1 MSKTGAIIAVIL
13 GLAIVFL
20 SLWVRELKGDITDR
34 DGIIKQLNKTNGE
47 LSAANQT
54 LINSVKVEREASA
67 KRASKIAELEQQLRD
82 KRGKYDE
89 ATKDDSCANTVAPSA
104 VLELMR

>member
-54 LINSVKVEREASA
+54 LINSVKYEREASA

-82 KRGKYDE
+82 KKGKYDE
-89 ATKDDSCANTVAPSA
+89 ATKYDSCANTVAPSA

>member
-20 SLWVRELKGDITDR
+20 SLWVRELKHDVADR

-54 LINSVKVEREASA
+54 LINSVKDEREASA

-82 KRGKYDE
+82 KKGKYDE

>member
-13 GLAIVFL
+13 GIAIVFL
-20 SLWVRELKGDITDR
+20 SLWVRELKDDVADR
-34 DGIIKQLNKTNGE
+34 DCTIKQLNKTNGE

-54 LINSVKVEREASA
+54 LINSVKDEREASA

-82 KRGKYDE
+82 RKGKYDE

-104 VLELMR
+104 VLDLMR

>member
-1 MSKTGAIIAVIL
+1 MSKTGAIIAAIL
-13 GLAIVFL
+13 GIAIVFL
-20 SLWVRELKGDITDR
+20 SLWVRELKYDVADR
-34 DGIIKQLNKTNGE
+34 DGTIKQLNKTNCE

-54 LINSVKVEREASA
+54 LINSVKDEREASA

-82 KRGKYDE
+82 RKGKYDE

-104 VLELMR
+104 VLDLMR